1 MKYLTVSNISTMCQ
15 FNEVST
21 TAWLLTD
28 SMLYYIGNQ
37 MRDQLIEPTDFEMAE
52 LQAEYEAEMMT
63 IQRELDADEW
73 VELMMKDIQY

>member
-1 MKYLTVSNISTMCQ
+1 
-15 FNEVST
+15 
-21 TAWLLTD
+21 
-28 SMLYYIGNQ
+28 

-63 IQRELDADEW
+63 IQRELDADDW